1 VPSFLRLSV
10 KFGLHIECPR
20 STLRQHIH
28 HASTE
33 KPDLDLSDGK
43 SYQPISNLT
52 VLSKVLER
60 LVARQL
66 VSHLS
71 EWKLLPELQSAY
83 RAYHSTETA
92 VFRVASD
99 VLEALDRGELAQG
112 TLTLLD
118 LSAAFDMLCS
128 FIA

>member
-1 VPSFLRLSV
+1 M
-10 KFGLHIECPR
+10 
-20 STLRQHIH
+20 H

-33 KPDLDLSDGK
+33 KASSGPLGRKVVSAHFESD
-43 SYQPISNLT
+43 LT

-83 RAYHSTETA
+83 RAYHLTETA
-92 VFRVASD
+92 VFRVNSD
-99 VLEALDRGELAQG
+99 ILEALDRGDLAAV
-112 TLTLLD
+112 TLLD
-118 LSAAFDMLCS
+118 LSAAFDVDHAVL
-128 FIA
+128 IHR